1 MFRNIVGQLRHSVVI
16 RTYNMTFTLYTPHST
31 LCICSSQQQLLQV
44 AGANPPESWKKLTFC
59 KTFHDSGTLSS
70 LVPTILLQV
79 FISGDCTTVCL
90 MHLLAMS
97 VAEAGV
103 LNRGLSTYFNFLILL
118 LEQCVFASPLNNKE
132 YTCTIKVTF
141 FLALTCFHQ
150 WRPLLQWCTHHP
162 SAFWRWWS
170 SQLHLLPAVQNTHQ
184 AGHPDTAGQL
194 PGYDPSSSI
203 YTPEGDTKNTC
214 RYAVHC

>member
-1 MFRNIVGQLRHSVVI
+1 MHLFFTTTTLTGGWGKSTRELKKTNFLQNIPWQWHTELLS
-16 RTYNMTFTLYTPHST
+16 TNHST
-31 LCICSSQQQLLQV
+31 
-44 AGANPPESWKKLTFC
+44 AGVYQWRL
-59 KTFHDSGTLSS
+59 HDCM
-70 LVPTILLQV
+70 PD
-79 FISGDCTTVCL
+79 F

-103 LNRGLSTYFNFLILL
+103 LNRGLSTYFNFLILP